1 MPCGLFRKG
10 IRMNIL
16 IVGCGKVGQTLAE
29 QLNEKGNNI
38 TVIDTDG
45 GLVSDLSA
53 RLDVMGYVG
62 NGATH
67 TIQQEAGIDK
77 ADLLIA
83 VTGSDELNL
92 LCCLIAKKAGNCQT
106 IARVKN
112 PAYSS
117 ESTYL
122 KDELGLAM
130 VINPEY
136 AAAAEIA
143 RVLRFPSAIKI
154 DTFAHGLVELF
165 KYKLPEGSRLVGMAV
180 KDVVAKL
187 GCDVLVCTVE
197 RGNESYI
204 ANGNF
209 VFAEK
214 DIISVIASPKNASEF
229 FKAIG
234 YRNRAVKDVM
244 VAGGGETAQYL
255 CRILRRSG
263 IDIKIIERDP
273 KRCEELCIKFPEVSV
288 IQGDASDQ
296 SLLLEEGIR
305 TAGAF
310 VALTGLD
317 EENILLSLF
326 AKSEGSAKVVTK
338 INRIAFDDVIK
349 HLDLDSTIYPKN
361 ITADFIVRYVRAMKN
376 SVGSSMETLYSVIQ
390 GEVEAAEYTVGE
402 GSPVIGIPLMKM
414 QKKPDIPLAAIIRDG
429 KVLIPRGSDAIAAGD
444 RVVVVTRAKAIDGIA
459 DILL

>member
-1 MPCGLFRKG
+1 
-10 IRMNIL
+10 
-16 IVGCGKVGQTLAE
+16 
-29 QLNEKGNNI
+29 
-38 TVIDTDG
+38 
-45 GLVSDLSA
+45 
-53 RLDVMGYVG
+53 
-62 NGATH
+62 
-67 TIQQEAGIDK
+67 
-77 ADLLIA
+77 
-83 VTGSDELNL
+83 
-92 LCCLIAKKAGNCQT
+92 
-106 IARVKN
+106 
-112 PAYSS
+112 
-117 ESTYL
+117 
-122 KDELGLAM
+122 
-130 VINPEY
+130 
-136 AAAAEIA
+136 
-143 RVLRFPSAIKI
+143 
-154 DTFAHGLVELF
+154 
-165 KYKLPEGSRLVGMAV
+165 
-180 KDVVAKL
+180 
-187 GCDVLVCTVE
+187 
-197 RGNESYI
+197 
-204 ANGNF
+204 
-209 VFAEK
+209 
-214 DIISVIASPKNASEF
+214 
-229 FKAIG
+229 
-234 YRNRAVKDVM
+234 M

-414 QKKPDIPLAAIIRDG
+414 QKKPDILLAAIIRDG